1 MPNTPILPEEQTPAI
16 PKSKRIL
23 MEDVNVVRLEGRYF
37 CFNGRDAAK
46 RINATLTFENANGSA
61 VAVETGKRGQ
71 PSVLAYRLLQAIFRQ
86 ITLCG
91 RPYPSQVAFTRRELG
106 RLIGRE
112 SFGGRDAQDIL
123 RALYQMQDTFITLHG
138 NTGKSHV
145 TDNRFNLLVQV
156 YSIWEKDEHALRR
169 QGALDAIAIELHP
182 AVMRNIAEGQIAIFN
197 WPVLEQLEPLQAALY
212 KRLYLTFSSL
222 YEMQGQKPHTLIFE
236 KAYTAICEE
245 WLGGLQRYRF
255 KSDIAKQLMPHLT
268 PLIETR
274 LIKDVQIEPL
284 SKGEG
289 FKLRFK
295 PGQGFFADYE
305 QFFRL
310 KLVKRQDAKDAPSKP
325 APLPSDMQQPIAL
338 VQQFYK
344 SAKGTEIAETSLAKG
359 DITYAEEL
367 ITQFGIDNA
376 KEFISYGLSRARK
389 THFQIA
395 SFRGLKIY
403 AVEWQTE
410 QIKRARQSRR
420 ETADQNA
427 KQKED
432 MKAAYE
438 AFQTAHAEAY
448 LASLAEAARVEIT
461 AEAESY
467 VRDTY
472 GEGRSFHLM
481 VKNQLRNRALAL
493 SPIPDLETWV
503 SMQRRLATLA
513 TSQQA

>member
-1 MPNTPILPEEQTPAI
+1 MTTAITTNPTEAESPAV

-46 RINATLTFENANGSA
+46 RINSTLVFENTNGTA
-61 VAVETGKRGQ
+61 VTVETGKRGQ

-106 RLIGRE
+106 RLIGRD

-123 RALYQMQDTFITLHG
+123 RALYQMQDTFITLLGHA
-138 NTGKSHV
+138 GKSHV

-169 QGALDAIAIELHP
+169 QGLLDAIAIELHP

-197 WPVLEQLEPLQAALY
+197 WPVLEKLEPLQAALY

-268 PLIETR
+268 PLIETG

-325 APLPSDMQQPIAL
+325 APLPSDLQQPIAL

-344 SAKGTEIAETSLAKG
+344 SAKGTEIAETSLARG
-359 DITYAEEL
+359 DVTYAEEL
-367 ITQFGIDNA
+367 ITLFGEADA
-376 KEFISYGLSRARK
+376 TEFVTRSAEKARRAN
-389 THFQIA
+389 FAIA
-395 SFRGLKIY
+395 SFRGIKVY
-403 AVEWQTE
+403 VPDWQAE
-410 QIKRARQSRR
+410 LQRRSRQIEIDAARERAAHDLQFQRAYDAFLDAHIERHIAALSGDERQRM
-420 ETADQNA
+420 TAA
-427 KQKED
+427 
-432 MKAAYE
+432 
-438 AFQTAHAEAY
+438 AEAHVI
-448 LASLAEAARVEIT
+448 A
-461 AEAESY
+461 
-467 VRDTY
+467 TY
-472 GEGRSFHLM
+472 GKGLGFAQM
-481 VKNQLRNRALAL
+481 VKNNLHRAVLAA
-493 SPIPDLETWV
+493 SPVPDFETW
-503 SMQRRLATLA
+503 AK
-513 TSQQA
+513 QQNW